1 MLWDIL
7 QSIRRKSSRWFGS
20 FLYNNSGIDRSDKSL
35 KTFCLYVMD
44 LKSFKLVQAWIICEN
59 YSSSI
64 PLLSNEIRFINE
76 LSNYLQAA
84 ARARQ
89 CPLER
94 V

>member
-1 MLWDIL
+1 
-7 QSIRRKSSRWFGS
+7 
-20 FLYNNSGIDRSDKSL
+20 
-35 KTFCLYVMD
+35 MD
-44 LKSFKLVQAWIICEN
+44 LKSFKLVQALIICEN